1 MQTAALPPIIVR
13 WVKRLSEEYYGA
25 LVLIVLKAARN
36 GTPGLVLTAR
46 VGRLWSLS
54 RNFRPSYYEPKGIGV
69 RTGDPGC

>member
-25 LVLIVLKAARN
+25 LVLIVRKAARI
-36 GTPGLVLTAR
+36 GTSGLVLAAR

-54 RNFRPSYYEPKGIGV
+54 HNFQTVLPRASVNKGKNRRPG
-69 RTGDPGC
+69 R